1 MNLYIIR
8 SSNMLKS
15 FAVAIASPNA
25 VCLPSTLILK
35 RSKASSDE
43 IALLGVADDRLLVN
57 VYYKRC

>member
-1 MNLYIIR
+1 
-8 SSNMLKS
+8 MLKS